1 MSFYDDIRTNIK
13 ILVPI
18 LNNTSSSSI
27 VNRIIST
34 VASVLN
40 IVKLEISNS
49 EQTVES
55 SARSLKVMG
64 RQYYIDTALAFQYG
78 ASLTIVDSQTY
89 RYLRFATINPDQQI
103 IKQLAISSTDNGLIV
118 MKVAKIDNDGYI
130 TPLLAGELQS
140 FSDYMNSFLPL
151 GFQMQITSAAP
162 AILNCTSLYIRYSKE
177 YSLSVIWQQIGEVL
191 LSFQAALRGDDPLYV
206 NDIESA
212 IKSAPGIRDAYFN
225 NISVTDS
232 SEEEPITPVN
242 GQITIPAGY
251 FNFARE
257 LVEMQSVNPGEPTGK
272 NDIYI
277 SPV

>member
-89 RYLRFATINPDQQI
+89 RYGYATINPDQQI

-257 LVEMQSVNPGEPTGK
+257 LVEMQSVNSGEPTGK

>member
-1 MSFYDDIRTNIK
+1 MSFFEDIRINLQK
-13 ILVPI
+13 IAPV
-18 LNNTSSSSI
+18 LNNTSASSI

-89 RYLRFATINPDQQI
+89 RYGYATINPDQQI

-118 MKVAKIDNDGYI
+118 LKVAKIDNDGYI

-140 FSDYMNSFLPL
+140 FSDYMNNFLPL
-151 GFQMQITSAAP
+151 GFQMHITSAEP
-162 AILNCTSLYIRYSKE
+162 AVLNCTSLYIRYSKE
-177 YSLSVIWQQIGEVL
+177 YSLSVITQQIKDVF
-191 LSFQAALRGDDPLYV
+191 LSFQAYLRGDDPLYV

-212 IKSAPGIRDAYFN
+212 IKSAPGVRDAYFN

-232 SEEEPITPVN
+232 SKEDPITPVN

-257 LVEMQSVNPGEPTGK
+257 LVEMQSVNPVEPTGK

>member
-1 MSFYDDIRTNIK
+1 MSFFEDIRINLQK
-13 ILVPI
+13 IAPV
-18 LNNTSSSSI
+18 LNNTSASSI

-40 IVKLEISNS
+40 IIELEISNS
-49 EQTVES
+49 KHTVEH
-55 SARSLKVMG
+55 SARTLKIMG

-78 ASLTIVDSQTY
+78 SSLTIVDPQTY
-89 RYLRFATINPDQQI
+89 RYGYATIDPTQQI

-118 MKVAKIDNDGYI
+118 LKVAKIDDEGYI
-130 TPLLAGELQS
+130 ARLTSDELQS

-177 YSLSVIWQQIGEVL
+177 YSLSVIRQQIGEVL

>member
-1 MSFYDDIRTNIK
+1 
-13 ILVPI
+13 
-18 LNNTSSSSI
+18 
-27 VNRIIST
+27 
-34 VASVLN
+34 
-40 IVKLEISNS
+40 
-49 EQTVES
+49 
-55 SARSLKVMG
+55 MG

-78 ASLTIVDSQTY
+78 AALTIVDPQTY
-89 RYLRFATINPDQQI
+89 RYGYATINPDQQI

-130 TPLLAGELQS
+130 TPLLVGELQS

-151 GFQMQITSAAP
+151 GFQIQITSAEP
-162 AILNCTSLYIRYSKE
+162 AVLHCTSLYIRYSKE
-177 YSLSVIWQQIGEVL
+177 YSLSVITQQIKDVF
-191 LSFQAALRGDDPLYV
+191 LSFQADLRGDDPLYV

-212 IKSAPGIRDAYFN
+212 IKSAPGVRDAYFN

-232 SEEEPITPVN
+232 SEEDPITPVN

-257 LVEMQSVNPGEPTGK
+257 LVEMQSVNPVEPTGK

-277 SPV
+277 SAV

>member
-1 MSFYDDIRTNIK
+1 MSFFEDIRINLQK
-13 ILVPI
+13 IAPV
-18 LNNTSSSSI
+18 LNNTSASSI

-40 IVKLEISNS
+40 IIELEISNS
-49 EQTVES
+49 EHTVEH
-55 SARSLKVMG
+55 SARTLKIMG
-64 RQYYIDTALAFQYG
+64 RQYYIDTAVAFQYG
-78 ASLTIVDSQTY
+78 SSLTIVDPQTY
-89 RYLRFATINPDQQI
+89 RYGYATIDPTQQI

-118 MKVAKIDNDGYI
+118 LKVAKIDDEGYI
-130 TPLLAGELQS
+130 ARLTSDELQS

-177 YSLSVIWQQIGEVL
+177 YSLSVIRQQIGEVL

>member
-1 MSFYDDIRTNIK
+1 MSFFEDIRINLQK
-13 ILVPI
+13 IAPV
-18 LNNTSSSSI
+18 LNNTSASSI

-55 SARSLKVMG
+55 SARFLKVMG

-78 ASLTIVDSQTY
+78 AALTIVDSQTY
-89 RYLRFATINPDQQI
+89 RYGYATINPDQQI

-140 FSDYMNSFLPL
+140 FLDYMSSFLPL
-151 GFQMQITSAAP
+151 GFQMQITSAEP
-162 AILNCTSLYIRYSKE
+162 AVLNCTSLYIRYSKE
-177 YSLSVIWQQIGEVL
+177 YSLSVITQQIKDVF
-191 LSFQAALRGDDPLYV
+191 LSFQAYLRGDDPLYV

-212 IKSAPGIRDAYFN
+212 IKSAPGVRDAYFN

-232 SEEEPITPVN
+232 SKEDPITPVN

-257 LVEMQSVNPGEPTGK
+257 LVEVQSVNPVEPTGK

-277 SPV
+277 SAV